1 MKWVDGQLE
10 GVGVASG
17 ACVSAEQQH
26 PLSFVPIGCIG
37 AYLRG
42 LAVNNR

>member
-1 MKWVDGQLE
+1 MEWVDGRLE

-17 ACVSAEQQH
+17 ACVYAQQDCL
-26 PLSFVPIGCIG
+26 PFFPIGCIG
-37 AYLRG
+37 AYLRS